1 MFGERSTPG
10 AEEITLKEDDS
21 DIRLALQ
28 INTAMVR
35 REPEKL
41 VEAVAEFM
49 QLHHL
54 TVTPACAVKIPL
66 SGGSEKRAGGAA
78 N

>member
-1 MFGERSTPG
+1 MSGLLPG
-10 AEEITLKEDDS
+10 AEEITLKQDDL

-35 REPEKL
+35 REPENL

-49 QLHHL
+49 QLHRL
-54 TVTPACAVKIPL
+54 TVPPACAVKIPV
-66 SGGSEKRAGGAA
+66 SGETKKQAAGL

>member
-1 MFGERSTPG
+1 MN
-10 AEEITLKEDDS
+10 KDDL

-54 TVTPACAVKIPL
+54 TVSPACAVKIPI
-66 SGGSEKRAGGAA
+66 SRGSEKSA
-78 N
+78 NWAKH